1 MQKLGPLAEQKDDKV
16 FIKFVDDIEKLIGDE
31 ARNIYT
37 GDKAKYITGNDKLP
51 DFLRT
56 YIFNMRKNA

>member
-1 MQKLGPLAEQKDDKV
+1 MSQLGPLSEQKDDKV
-16 FIKFVDDIEKLIGDE
+16 FIKFVDDIEKLIADE
-31 ARNIYT
+31 ARTIYS

-56 YIFNMRKNA
+56 YIYNMKKNS